1 MARLRTSL
9 VNAINATREQMT
21 KNNLSVE
28 EAAHNSA
35 LTFNEDEQEI
45 LNKVKSYIEKESRKT
60 GKVGRPRKNI
70 NNSVESKN
78 TDNKKTKKNVSKKA
92 QSTKKNIK
100 IVADNE
106 NNKKDNIK
114 KAPYVYSG
122 EVSIKN
128 MGIES
133 KINVTIETNEV
144 DFEKAKEYVLNTF
157 YKNNMMVF
165 ISTRDFVKNLKNA

>member
-9 VNAINATREQMT
+9 VNAINATREQMA
-21 KNNLSVE
+21 KNNVSVE

-35 LTFNEDEQEI
+35 LTFNENEQEI
-45 LNKVKSYIEKESRKT
+45 LNKVKSYIEKEARKT
-60 GKVGRPRKNI
+60 GKVGRPRKNTSD
-70 NNSVESKN
+70 SVESQN
-78 TDNKKTKKNVSKKA
+78 TGNGKAKKNISKKA
-92 QSTKKNIK
+92 QSTKKNTK

-114 KAPYVYSG
+114 MAPYVYSG

-128 MGIES
+128 MGVES
-133 KINVTIETNEV
+133 KINVTINTNEV

-157 YKNNMMVF
+157 YNNNMVVF
-165 ISTRDFVKNLKNA
+165 ISSRDFTKNLKNA